1 MLGSGR
7 GVASETVR
15 RPELRSPMLECYTS
29 ECQEVADGHNRIT
42 IIEFDTSGGSQPP
55 RWLR

>member
-42 IIEFDTSGGSQPP
+42 IIEFDT
-55 RWLR
+55 L

>member
-7 GVASETVR
+7 GVASETVC

-42 IIEFDTSGGSQPP
+42 IIEFDT
-55 RWLR
+55 L